1 MLSMP
6 PRLRALAASA
16 KKYFRPDRPHR
27 PLEQRLDAEQ
37 RRVQT
42 RRAVLGAADE
52 TAEIYGLALSGGGI
66 RSATFA
72 LGALQ
77 GFARAR
83 APAAAALGAER
94 LPAPQRSLLA
104 RFDYLSTVSGGG
116 YIGAFFC
123 SLFVPG
129 RLRGGT
135 SAADAAADAYRVL
148 QHDPPG
154 RIRSAE
160 GYGPE
165 GMQRA
170 ALAWLRENGRY
181 LTPSGAGDLIYAIA
195 LAIRNW
201 VSVQYVLGT
210 FIATVFALVLF
221 VRFRLAA
228 AWPAYG
234 HFERSLIDHAACAAP
249 CSSVWWS
256 PFFAAP
262 IAIVALGLAPLT
274 VAYWLTHPKKREDD
288 TAPARV
294 LTAASLADLAI
305 AAGSLGVAYLAHAI
319 GAPAVHQAVP
329 AVGGVLALSG
339 FGYHALSSLVAPDVG
354 AHRVITTRW
363 TAAALQLAIALS
375 VVAIVDTLSQSLYL
389 AWARQPSLGAVLSP
403 SAFVAAAVW
412 LFRRLARVADR
423 GGVPSPLKAIP
434 IGLLAG
440 VAGVA
445 LFLAIAT
452 LWGFALHAVIWLGT
466 VPAAAAFE
474 ADGALLESAL
484 LAICAGA
491 FALLAIT
498 GGRFTGFL
506 NLSTLQS
513 FYAAR
518 LTRAYLGGT
527 NGTRFQPASSGV
539 DRKARSAAEPVD
551 GDDVAREAYY
561 ASLAPLHIIN
571 VTVNQTIDPAEQL
584 VQRDRKGKPMA
595 VLPTGFSIDRTHYD
609 FHDDDRRGVGAGL
622 GSQKLTIGQWIG
634 TSGAAFTTGLGRS
647 TSLGISIALGL
658 ANVRLG
664 TWWSSGY
671 GRDESRWLERGF
683 KGLFKTQTFL
693 FYELMAKFHGL
704 RREWQYLSDG
714 GHFENTGLYELLRP
728 GRKLELIVV
737 CDAGCDPDYEFAD
750 LANLVRLARIDHGV
764 QITVDEEIADS
775 KRQPRLGRVFGTP
788 AEFRRGA
795 AAVPPGAAAGA
806 VSPAAT
812 ERALDD
818 KCALLLNVFAAEDDP
833 ATAAPACRIVV
844 LKPRVI
850 AAAPIDVREY
860 FAKHPAFPQEPTTD
874 QFFDEAQWESYRAL
888 GLAIAEQ
895 VFGRGA
901 DHDNGEALWA
911 YLAGALQPRP
921 RPAPGR

>member
-1 MLSMP
+1 
-6 PRLRALAASA
+6 
-16 KKYFRPDRPHR
+16 
-27 PLEQRLDAEQ
+27 
-37 RRVQT
+37 
-42 RRAVLGAADE
+42 
-52 TAEIYGLALSGGGI
+52 LSGGGI

-77 GFARAR
+77 GLARAR
-83 APAAAALGAER
+83 APGAAVLADEP
-94 LPAPQRSLLA
+94 LPPPQRSLLA

-129 RLRGGT
+129 RLRDGS
-135 SAADAAADAYRVL
+135 SAAEAAAVAYRVL

-160 GYGPE
+160 GYGPAAL
-165 GMQRA
+165 QRV

-181 LTPSGAGDLIYAIA
+181 LTPAGAGDLIYAIA
-195 LAIRNW
+195 LAVRNW
-201 VSVQYVLGT
+201 FSVQYVLGT
-210 FIATVFALVLF
+210 FIATVFALVLLA
-221 VRFRLAA
+221 RFRLAA

-234 HFERSLIDHAACAAP
+234 HFERSLLDHAACAAP

-288 TAPARV
+288 TAPARA
-294 LTAASLADLAI
+294 LTAAALADLAI
-305 AAGSLGVAYLAHAI
+305 AAAALGVAYLAHAI
-319 GAPAVHQAVP
+319 GAPAAHQAVP
-329 AVGGVLALSG
+329 AIGGLLALLG
-339 FGYHALSSLVAPDVG
+339 FGYHVLTSFAATDVAT
-354 AHRVITTRW
+354 HRVVTTRW
-363 TAAALQLAIALS
+363 TAAALQIAIALS

-389 AWARQPSLGAVLSP
+389 AWSRQPSVGAVLSP

-412 LFRRLARVADR
+412 LFRRLAGLADR

-440 VAGVA
+440 VAGMA

-452 LWGFALHAVIWLGT
+452 LWGFALHAVIWLGAP
-466 VPAAAAFE
+466 PAAAAFE

-498 GGRFTGFL
+498 SGRFTGFL

-527 NGTRFQPASSGV
+527 NGTRFQPVSSGA

-551 GDDVAREAYY
+551 GDDVARETYY

-609 FHDDDRRGVGAGL
+609 FHDDERRGIGAGL

-728 GRKLELIVV
+728 GRKLALIVV
-737 CDAGCDPDYEFAD
+737 CDAGCDPDYRFAD

-764 QITVDEEIADS
+764 QITVDEEIADPR
-775 KRQPRLGRVFGTP
+775 RQPRLCRVFGTP

-795 AAVPPGAAAGA
+795 TAAPSDDPGGA
-806 VSPAAT
+806 SNGAPT
-812 ERALDD
+812 RPLDD

-833 ATAAPACRIVV
+833 TTASPRCRIIV

-850 AAAPIDVREY
+850 AAASLDVREY
-860 FAKHPAFPQEPTTD
+860 FATHPAFPQEPTTD

-888 GLAIAEQ
+888 GLSIAER
-895 VFGRGA
+895 VFGRGP
-901 DHDNGEALWA
+901 DHDNGEALAA
-911 YLAGALQPRP
+911 YLAGA
-921 RPAPGR
+921 PAPRARPDAGR